1 MNAVDD
7 SLHPDQD
14 FQRYLSEGRFMIQ
27 RSRSSGRC
35 NFPPRVAA
43 PGTGVAD
50 LEWIEASGE
59 GTLYSLTIVSQKP
72 PSLGYSVCL
81 VDLAEGPR
89 VLARLDGVPPRDVP
103 IGAPVRARIV
113 REKDAPLLVF
123 EPVDGAAAADDRG
136 AAA

>member
-7 SLHPDQD
+7 TLHPDQD
-14 FQRYLSEGRFMIQ
+14 FQRFLSEGRFMLQ
-27 RSRSSGRC
+27 RSRSSGRF

-50 LEWIEASGE
+50 LEWVEASGD

-72 PSLGYSVCL
+72 PSPGYSVCL

-89 VLARLDGVPPRDVP
+89 VLARLEGVPPREVP
-103 IGAPVRARIV
+103 IGTPVRARIV

-123 EPVDGAAAADDRG
+123 EPADALAGAEGAAA
-136 AAA
+136 

>member
-1 MNAVDD
+1 MKAVDD
-7 SLHPDQD
+7 HLHPDQE
-14 FQRYLSEGRFMIQ
+14 FQQFLAEGRFMIQ

-50 LEWIEASGE
+50 LEWIEASGA

-72 PSLGYSVCL
+72 PSPGYSICL

-89 VLARLDGVPPRDVP
+89 VLARLEGVPPREVS
-103 IGAPVRARIV
+103 IGAPVRARILH
-113 REKDAPLLVF
+113 EKGAPLLVF
-123 EPVDGAAAADDRG
+123 EPMDTSSGAKG
-136 AAA
+136 ASA